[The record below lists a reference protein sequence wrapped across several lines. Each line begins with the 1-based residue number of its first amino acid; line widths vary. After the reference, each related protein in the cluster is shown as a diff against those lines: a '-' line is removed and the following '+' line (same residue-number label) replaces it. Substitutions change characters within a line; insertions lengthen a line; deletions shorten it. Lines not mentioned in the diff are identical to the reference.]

1 MKNPLN
7 KRLPRDMKHNFGRY
21 FVIFMFLT
29 LTIGLISGYLVANT
43 SMQIAFKDS
52 FKKYN
57 IEDCNFEIPFK
68 AEDSLIDTLED
79 EDITIY
85 DNYYVE
91 EDALK
96 DTTLRIYKVPTKV
109 NKVSV
114 LKGKKPLKDNEIAL
128 DRLYAVNNNID
139 VGDTIK
145 INKKKFKVTGYVALS
160 NYTAVFKK
168 NSDMMFDANNFGVA
182 IVTEEGFEDLNQ
194 KEIHYSY
201 SYKFNDKHLTDK
213 EKREKSKDIVKILSS
228 NTIVTSYTL
237 EENNQSIH
245 FAGDDIGKDKSMMI
259 WLLYILIFIMAFIFA
274 VTIINTIDTEAVVIG
289 TLLSSGY
296 SRWELVRHYCKLPI
310 IVSLVAAVIG
320 NILGYSLFKGLMAD
334 LYYGSY
340 SFPTYK
346 TIWNAEAFILTTIVP
361 IVIMI
366 IINVVALSHKLAI
379 SPLKFLRHDLSKKKN
394 KKALK
399 LPNFKFKTR
408 FRLRVIIQNISN
420 YIVLFVGIL
429 FATFLLLFCL
439 MMPTTIDKTKDSIK
453 NSLISKYQYI
463 LKTQVETENK
473 DAEKFAT
480 YSVEMNKKIYSSDEG
495 VTVYGL
501 QNKSKY
507 VDLDFD
513 DNSNGVYICDGILK
527 KYGVSVGDNI
537 ELKDS
542 YNDKKY
548 KFKVLGTY
556 DYPASMAIFMD
567 IDDFNKCFNHDKDY
581 FNGYLSDS
589 KIKDIDEVY
598 IATIIKLSDMTN
610 LCDQMTASMGSMFDM
625 CTVVCGI
632 LYIVLMYLLT
642 KVVIEKNSNSISMV
656 KVFGFNDKEVSS
668 FYLHATTIVVIVSL
682 VISIPISEWLLSV
695 LFKEIMKSMTG
706 WFTMYIDAT
715 TYIKTFV
722 IGIICYILI
731 NLRQVRK
738 INKIPMEEALK
749 NRE

>member
-1 MKNPLN
+1 MNNPLN
-7 KRLPRDMKHNFGRY
+7 KRLPRDMKRNFGRY

-43 SMQIAFKDS
+43 SMQKSFKDS
-52 FKKYN
+52 FEKYN

-68 AEDSLIDTLED
+68 AEESLIDDLQD
-79 EDITIY
+79 KDITIY
-85 DNYYVE
+85 ENFYIE

-96 DTTLRIYKVPTKV
+96 DTVLRIYKVPTEI
-109 NKVSV
+109 NKASV
-114 LKGKKPLKDNEIAL
+114 LKGKKPSKDNEMAL
-128 DRLYAVNNNID
+128 DRLYAINNDIE
-139 VGDTIK
+139 VGDSIK
-145 INKKKFKVTGYVALS
+145 INNKKFKVTGYVALS

-168 NSDMMFDANNFGVA
+168 NSDLMFDATNFGVA
-182 IVTEEGFEDLNQ
+182 IVTEKGFKDLNQ

-201 SYKFNDKHLTDK
+201 SYKFNDKNLTDK
-213 EKREKSKDIVKILSS
+213 EKRDKSKDIINILSS
-228 NTIVTSYTL
+228 KTVITSYTL

-274 VTIINTIDTEAVVIG
+274 VTIINTIDSESVVIG

-296 SRWELVRHYCKLPI
+296 SKWELVRHYCKLPI
-310 IVSLVAAVIG
+310 AVSLVAAVIG
-320 NILGYSLFKGLMAD
+320 NILGYSFFKNLMAN
-334 LYYGSY
+334 LYYSSY

-346 TIWNAEAFILTTIVP
+346 TMWNAEAFVLTTIVP
-361 IVIMI
+361 IAIMI
-366 IINVVALSHKLAI
+366 VINVIALAHELSI

-429 FATFLLLFCL
+429 FSTFLLLFCL
-439 MMPTTIDKTKDSIK
+439 MMPTTIDHTKDSIK
-453 NSLISKYQYI
+453 DSLISKYQYI
-463 LKTQVETENK
+463 LKTQVETEND

-480 YSVEMNKKIYSSDEG
+480 YSVKLNKKLYDSDEE
-495 VTVYGL
+495 VTVYGI
-501 QNKSKY
+501 QDDSRY
-507 VDLDFD
+507 VKLDYD
-513 DNSNGVYICDGILK
+513 EDSTGVYICDGILK
-527 KYGVSVGDNI
+527 KYGVKVGDKI

-556 DYPASMAIFMD
+556 DYPSGMAIFMN
-567 IDDFNKCFNHDKDY
+567 IDSFNNVFEYDKDY
-581 FNGYLSDS
+581 FNGYLSNS

-598 IATIIKLSDMTN
+598 IASTIKLSDMTN
-610 LCDQMTASMGSMFDM
+610 LCDQLTSSMGDMFDM

-682 VISIPISEWLLSV
+682 IISIPISQCLLSI

-706 WFTMYIDAT
+706 WLSMYIDT
-715 TYIKTFV
+715 ITYLKTFV
-722 IGIICYILI
+722 IGIICYAII
-731 NLRQVRK
+731 NFRQVRK

>member
-7 KRLPRDMKHNFGRY
+7 KRLPRDMKRNFGRY

-43 SMQIAFKDS
+43 SMQKSFKDS
-52 FKKYN
+52 FEKYN

-68 AEDSLIDTLED
+68 AEESLIDDLQD
-79 EDITIY
+79 KDITIY
-85 DNYYVE
+85 ENFYIE

-96 DTTLRIYKVPTKV
+96 DTALRIYKVPTEI
-109 NKVSV
+109 NKASE
-114 LKGKKPLKDNEIAL
+114 LKGKKPSKDNEIAL
-128 DRLYAVNNNID
+128 DRLYAINNDIE
-139 VGDTIK
+139 VGDSIK
-145 INKKKFKVTGYVALS
+145 INNKKFKVTGYVALS

-168 NSDMMFDANNFGVA
+168 NSDLMFDATNFGVA
-182 IVTEEGFEDLNQ
+182 IVTEKGFKDLNQ

-201 SYKFNDKHLTDK
+201 SYKFNDKNLTDK
-213 EKREKSKDIVKILSS
+213 EKRDKSKDIINILSS
-228 NTIVTSYTL
+228 KTVITSYTL

-274 VTIINTIDTEAVVIG
+274 VTIINTIDSESVVIG

-296 SRWELVRHYCKLPI
+296 SKWELVRHYCKLPI
-310 IVSLVAAVIG
+310 TVSLIAAVIG
-320 NILGYSLFKGLMAD
+320 NILGYSFFKNLMAN
-334 LYYGSY
+334 LYYSSY

-346 TIWNAEAFILTTIVP
+346 TMWNAEAFVLTTIVP
-361 IVIMI
+361 IAIMI
-366 IINVVALSHKLAI
+366 VINVIALAHELSI

-429 FATFLLLFCL
+429 FSTFLLLFCL
-439 MMPTTIDKTKDSIK
+439 MMPTTIDHTKDSIK
-453 NSLISKYQYI
+453 DSLISKYQYI
-463 LKTQVETENK
+463 LKTQVETKND

-480 YSVEMNKKIYSSDEG
+480 YSVKLNKKVYDSDEE
-495 VTVYGL
+495 VTVYGI
-501 QNKSKY
+501 QDDSRY
-507 VDLDFD
+507 VKLDYD
-513 DNSNGVYICDGILK
+513 EDSTGVYICDGILK
-527 KYGVSVGDNI
+527 KYGVKVGDKI

-548 KFKVLGTY
+548 TFKVLGTY
-556 DYPASMAIFMD
+556 DYPSGMAIFMN
-567 IDDFNKCFNHDKDY
+567 IDNFNDVFEYDKDY
-581 FNGYLSDS
+581 FNGYLSNS

-598 IATIIKLSDMTN
+598 IASTIKLSDMTN
-610 LCDQMTASMGSMFDM
+610 LCDQLTSSMGNMFDM

-682 VISIPISEWLLSV
+682 IISIPISQCLLSI

-706 WFTMYIDAT
+706 WLSMYIDT
-715 TYIKTFV
+715 ITYLKTFV
-722 IGIICYILI
+722 IGIICYAII
-731 NLRQVRK
+731 NFRQVRK

>member
-43 SMQIAFKDS
+43 SMQKSFENS

-68 AEDSLIDTLED
+68 AEDSLIEDLED
-79 EDITIY
+79 EGITIY
-85 DNYYVE
+85 DNYYIE
-91 EDALK
+91 EDVLK
-96 DTTLRIYKVPTKV
+96 DTVLRIYKVPTEV
-109 NKVSV
+109 NKECV
-114 LKGKKPLKDNEIAL
+114 LKGHRPSKDNEIAL
-128 DRLYAVNNNID
+128 DRLYAINNNIE
-139 VGDTIK
+139 VGDSVE
-145 INKKKFKVTGYVALS
+145 INNKKFKVTGYVALS

-168 NSDMMFDANNFGVA
+168 NSDLMFDATNLGVA
-182 IVTEEGFEDLNQ
+182 LVTDKGFEDLNQ
-194 KEIHYSY
+194 KEIHYNY
-201 SYKFNDKHLTDK
+201 SYKFNDKNLTDK
-213 EKREKSKDIVKILSS
+213 EKRDKSKDIVNILSS
-228 NTIVTSYTL
+228 KTIITNYIL
-237 EENNQSIH
+237 QENNQSIH

-274 VTIINTIDTEAVVIG
+274 VTITNTIDSESVVIG

-296 SRWELVRHYCKLPI
+296 SKWELIRHYCKLPI
-310 IVSLVAAVIG
+310 IVSLISAVVG
-320 NILGYSLFKGLMAD
+320 NILGYSFFKNLMAN
-334 LYYGSY
+334 LYYASY

-346 TIWNAEAFILTTIVP
+346 TIWNLEAFVLTTIVP
-361 IVIMI
+361 ICIMI
-366 IINVVALSHKLAI
+366 IINVIALAHKLSI

-420 YIVLFVGIL
+420 YVVLFVGIL

-453 NSLISKYQYI
+453 DGLISKYQYL
-463 LKTQVETENK
+463 LKTQMETKNS

-480 YSVEMNKKIYSSDEG
+480 YSVKLNKKVYDSDEDI
-495 VTVYGL
+495 TIYGI
-501 QNKSKY
+501 QDDSKY
-507 VDLDFD
+507 VDLDYS
-513 DNSNGVYICDGILK
+513 DNSVGVYVCDGILK
-527 KYGVSVGDNI
+527 KYGVEVGDKI
-537 ELKDS
+537 ELKNP

-548 KFKVLGTY
+548 KFKVIGIY
-556 DYPASMAIFMD
+556 DYPANMAIFMNIESFRD
-567 IDDFNKCFNHDKDY
+567 AFEYDKDY
-581 FNGYLSDS
+581 FNGYLSNS
-589 KIKDIDEVY
+589 KIEDIDSVY
-598 IATIIKLSDMTN
+598 VASTIKVSDMTN
-610 LCDQMTASMGSMFDM
+610 LCDQLTSSMGSMFDM
-625 CTVVCGI
+625 CTIVCGI

-668 FYLHATTIVVIVSL
+668 FYLNATTIVVILSL
-682 VISIPISEWLLSV
+682 IISLPISHWLLSV

-706 WFTMYIDAT
+706 WLSMHIDT
-715 TYIKTFV
+715 ITYLKTLI
-722 IGIICYILI
+722 IGIICYGII
-731 NLRQVRK
+731 NLRQVYK